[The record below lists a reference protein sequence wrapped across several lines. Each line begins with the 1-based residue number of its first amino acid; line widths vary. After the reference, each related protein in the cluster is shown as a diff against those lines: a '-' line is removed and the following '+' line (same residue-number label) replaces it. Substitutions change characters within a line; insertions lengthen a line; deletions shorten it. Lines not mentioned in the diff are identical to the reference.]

1 MKIHNFEKMSL
12 SNDIIYP
19 ANKLPIYSK
28 KDSFCKK
35 HSNIINLILPGY
47 QKGSSIFKLNEKI
60 IPKLFLSKKGYS
72 WKNLNLKLRA
82 PILKSNTTNFDI
94 KDKIIIK
101 SNSENKIN
109 IIKKKNNSFCNPY
122 ETKGIIIESLKK
134 NNSKKDI
141 FTKFKLN
148 VKNVKGLSSSRNKS
162 CRGISDEL
170 INENKNSNNS
180 NQSILKKNKKIK
192 KNIPY
197 LLKNKSAYIPKK
209 KTKINLTLSG
219 NPKKNTDYFSKKY
232 ILLENKLQEKKNTSR
247 NIPTNINNKEN
258 INLTNLNVS
267 NINES
272 LIFSKLKNIKKKID
286 LPFSPTSNKNKF
298 FRQIKYKKCYIRNSK
313 NEVPYNKKNKLIR
326 QSSFYNLNF
335 SNSKNS
341 QSKIVT
347 NNTREDGNY
356 SLGDTD
362 IYKKNNS
369 MSSFDLPTK
378 TNSYSYANN
387 ELYIISNENNFEYK
401 SNYKNYGVE
410 MNHFRIV
417 KIIQDNKN
425 MLKKN
430 EKNK

>member
-1 MKIHNFEKMSL
+1 MSL

-28 KDSFCKK
+28 KDLFSKK
-35 HSNIINLILPGY
+35 PSNIINLILPGY

-72 WKNLNLKLRA
+72 WKNLNLKHRTS
-82 PILKSNTTNFDI
+82 ILKSNTTNFYT

-109 IIKKKNNSFCNPY
+109 IIRKKNNSFCVPH
-122 ETKGIIIESLKK
+122 ETKGILIESLKK
-134 NNSKKDI
+134 NNSKKEI
-141 FTKFKLN
+141 FTKLKLN
-148 VKNVKGLSSSRNKS
+148 IKNIKGLSSSRNKS
-162 CRGISDEL
+162 YRGISDEL
-170 INENKNSNNS
+170 LYENKNSNNS
-180 NQSILKKNKKIK
+180 NQSMYKKNKKIK
-192 KNIPY
+192 KSIPY
-197 LLKNKSAYIPKK
+197 LLKNKSTFIPKA

-219 NPKKNTDYFSKKY
+219 NQKKNTNYFSKKY
-232 ILLENKLQEKKNTSR
+232 NLLENKLQAKNNTSR
-247 NIPTNINNKEN
+247 NIPTNINDKEN
-258 INLTNLNVS
+258 INLTNLNES

-272 LIFSKLKNIKKKID
+272 LILSKLNITKKKIN
-286 LPFSPTSNKNKF
+286 LPFSPTSNKDKF
-298 FRQIKYKKCYIRNSK
+298 YRQIKYKKCYIRNSK
-313 NEVPYNKKNKLIR
+313 NVVPYNKKNKLTR

-335 SNSKNS
+335 SNFKNS
-341 QSKIVT
+341 QNKIVN

-356 SLGDTD
+356 SLAD
-362 IYKKNNS
+362 IELYKKNNS
-369 MSSFDLPTK
+369 ISSFDLPTK

-401 SNYKNYGVE
+401 VNYKNYDVE

-417 KIIQDNKN
+417 KIIQENKR

-430 EKNK
+430 EKNI